1 MSTTALIWIAVAAV
15 LVAIFILIY
24 NRLARA
30 RVRVKTAWAQID
42 AQLKR
47 RSDLIPNLVAAVRGY
62 MGHESAVLERVAAVR
77 EAALAAGSDVAA
89 RGKAEGAL
97 TGALGIL
104 MARVEAMPDLKANQ
118 NVMAL
123 QEELATTENRIAF
136 ARQHFNDSVGF
147 YNAAI
152 ATIPANLVAGIGRFT
167 PERFFELDAPAVLP
181 IVNLSPDTQERV
193 A

>member
-1 MSTTALIWIAVAAV
+1 MSTTAMIWLGVAAA
-15 LVAIFILIY
+15 LLLILILLY
-24 NRLARA
+24 NRLVRL
-30 RVRVKTAWAQID
+30 RVRVKTGWAQID

-77 EAALAAGSDVAA
+77 EAALSAGSDVAA
-89 RGKAEGAL
+89 RGRAEGAL

-123 QEELATTENRIAF
+123 QEELATTENRIGF
-136 ARQHFNDSVGF
+136 ARQHFNDCVGF

-152 ATIPANLVAGIGRFT
+152 ATIPANLVAAVGGFK
-167 PERFFELDAPAVLP
+167 PERFFELDAPATVP
-181 IVNLSPDTQERV
+181 VVNLAIPNQERV